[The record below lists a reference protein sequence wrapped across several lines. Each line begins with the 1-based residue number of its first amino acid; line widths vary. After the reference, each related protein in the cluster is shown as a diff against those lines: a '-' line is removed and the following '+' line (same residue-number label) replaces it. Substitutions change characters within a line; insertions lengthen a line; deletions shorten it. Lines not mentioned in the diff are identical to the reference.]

1 MIESEEVIE
10 RTKRWISEIVIG
22 CRFCPFAAKE
32 FKRGTVH
39 YQVEVASDPESCLQA
54 FMMECH
60 RLDANSSIETT
71 LLILPEAC
79 LDFDDYLDLV
89 AMVEALLEAEG
100 YEGVYQVAGF
110 HPDYRFADAPAED
123 PANYTNRSLYPML
136 HLLREDGIEKALAT
150 YPDPDRIPEN
160 NIAFARDKGLAY
172 MQVLMRSLGSKT
184 AAS

>member
-1 MIESEEVIE
+1 MRTGTEDSSVAPDVRRSTLLFIALARQRKWRNPRVKPSQTRPRPEKPFDRDYRGDNATDPRFAGDPMIESEEVIE

-39 YQVEVASDPESCLQA
+39 YQVEGASDPESCLQA

-89 AMVEALLEAEG
+89 AMAEALLEAEG

-110 HPDYRFADAPAED
+110 HP
-123 PANYTNRSLYPML
+123 
-136 HLLREDGIEKALAT
+136 
-150 YPDPDRIPEN
+150 
-160 NIAFARDKGLAY
+160 
-172 MQVLMRSLGSKT
+172 
-184 AAS
+184 